1 MKKIDLLPLLLISP
15 LLFMAN
21 SPAPYA
27 YETEYEDFEVTD
39 LVLTKEGT
47 NDYSYYLSL
56 TNLGEGY
63 LSISRFDI
71 DYYADYSK
79 EINDLFS
86 SDLYLLPHETCS
98 LKGHIDQEVKED
110 DVTFYA
116 YAFKTYSFVEYK
128 SATYKEK
135 EVRYRDEDTY
145 YCYSFEIDGYPRSDD
160 FYYTY
165 LIEFSFGETDFAIN
179 AHSSYF
185 EIAFKEEVEPSN
197 ITFKR
202 MVAIQGRE
210 KRNNYIASIWITVW
224 VIVGILFFLG
234 FLVSLIVVPILLFS
248 KKPWRKKS

>member
-1 MKKIDLLPLLLISP
+1 MKKINLLPLLLISP

-27 YETEYEDFEVTD
+27 FETEYEDFEVKD
-39 LVLTKEGT
+39 LLLNIEGT
-47 NDYSYYLSL
+47 NDYSYSLSL

-71 DYYADYSK
+71 DYYFDYSK
-79 EINDLFS
+79 ECSGILS
-86 SDLYLLPHETCS
+86 SDLFLLPHETCS

-110 DVTFYA
+110 DVTFHA
-116 YAFKTYSFVEYK
+116 YAFKTFSFVEYK
-128 SATYKEK
+128 SVTYKEK
-135 EVRYRDEDTY
+135 EVRYGDDITY

-165 LIEFSFGETDFAIN
+165 LMEFSYGETDFAIN

-202 MVAIQGRE
+202 MVAIRGRE
-210 KRNNYIASIWITVW
+210 KRNNYISSIWITVW
-224 VIVGILFFLG
+224 VIVGIIFFLG
-234 FLVSLIVVPILLFS
+234 FLASLIVVPLVILN